1 VPREQ
6 QLADAFV
13 ELAGTLV
20 AGSDVVEFL
29 HILARRSVDLLDAA
43 EAGLMLADERGGLRV
58 MASSNERAHL
68 LELFELQSD
77 EGPCLDCY
85 RSGQPLVNEW
95 LDENPG
101 RWPRFSVRARALGFR
116 SAHALPMRWQSEV
129 IGSLN
134 LFRDDAGSLSDADV
148 AMGQALAD
156 VATIGILQE
165 RTLREARV
173 VSERMQAALSSRV
186 VIEQAKG
193 MVAARGDVSIDEA
206 FELLRRY
213 ARNTNSRLHDVA
225 EAAIEGRLGMRDFGW
240 PLKPPEGG

>member
-1 VPREQ
+1 MPRELR
-6 QLADAFV
+6 LAEAFV
-13 ELAGTLV
+13 ELSGNLV
-20 AGSDVVEFL
+20 AGADVVDFL
-29 HILARRSVDLLDAA
+29 HVLARRSVDLLDAA
-43 EAGLMLADERGGLRV
+43 EAGLMLADEGGTLRV

-85 RSGQPLVNEW
+85 RSGRALINEW
-95 LDENPG
+95 LDEDPG

-116 SAHALPMRWQSEV
+116 SAHALPMRWENKV

-134 LFRDDAGSLSDADV
+134 LFRDDAGSLTEADV
-148 AMGQALAD
+148 AIGQALAD

-173 VSERMQAALSSRV
+173 VSESLQAALSSRI

-193 MVAARGDVSIDEA
+193 MVAARADITIDEA
-206 FELLRRY
+206 FDLLRRY
-213 ARNTNSRLHDVA
+213 ARSCNSRLHDVA
-225 EAAIEGRLGMRDFGW
+225 QAAIDGRLHIRDLNLSSL
-240 PLKPPEGG
+240 PRAD

>member
-1 VPREQ
+1 MPRELQ
-6 QLADAFV
+6 VTEAFV
-13 ELAGTLV
+13 ELSGTLV
-20 AGSDVVEFL
+20 AGADVVEYL
-29 HILARRSVDLLDAA
+29 HILARRAVELLDAA

-95 LDENPG
+95 LDQDPG

-116 SAHALPMRWQSEV
+116 SAHALPMRWQDQV

-134 LFRDDAGSLSDADV
+134 LFRDDAGSLTDADI

-165 RTLREARV
+165 RTLQETRA
-173 VSERMQAALSSRV
+173 VSESLQFALNSRV

-193 MVAARGDVSIDEA
+193 MVAARGGVTVD
-206 FELLRRY
+206 
-213 ARNTNSRLHDVA
+213 
-225 EAAIEGRLGMRDFGW
+225 
-240 PLKPPEGG
+240 

>member
-1 VPREQ
+1 MSRER
-6 QLADAFV
+6 QLSEAFV
-13 ELAGTLV
+13 ELSGSLV
-20 AGSDVVEFL
+20 AGADVVEFL
-29 HILARRSVDLLDAA
+29 HLLAQRSVDLLDAA

-95 LDENPG
+95 LDEDPG

-116 SAHALPMRWQSEV
+116 SAHALPMRWHDQV

-156 VATIGILQE
+156 VATIGILRE
-165 RTLREARV
+165 RSLREAQV
-173 VSERMQAALSSRV
+173 VSESLQAALSSRV

-193 MVAARGDVSIDEA
+193 MVAARGGVTVDEG
-206 FELLRRY
+206 FELLRRQ
-213 ARNTNSRLHDVA
+213 ARNTNSRLHEVA
-225 EAAIEGRLGMRDFGW
+225 ESVIAGTLGMRELVSPG
-240 PLKPPEGG
+240 

>member
-1 VPREQ
+1 MPRER
-6 QLADAFV
+6 QLSEAFV
-13 ELAGTLV
+13 ELSGSLV
-20 AGSDVVEFL
+20 AGADVVEFL
-29 HILARRSVDLLDAA
+29 HLLVRRSVDLLDAA

-95 LDENPG
+95 LDQDPG

-116 SAHALPMRWQSEV
+116 SAHALPMRWHDQV

-156 VATIGILQE
+156 VATIGILRE
-165 RTLREARV
+165 RSLREAQV
-173 VSERMQAALSSRV
+173 VSESLQAALSSRI

-193 MVAARGDVSIDEA
+193 MVAARGGVTVDEA
-206 FELLRRY
+206 FELLRRQ
-213 ARNTNSRLHDVA
+213 ARNTNSRLHEVA
-225 EAAIEGRLGMRDFGW
+225 ECVIAGTLGMKQLVSPG
-240 PLKPPEGG
+240 

>member
-1 VPREQ
+1 MPRER
-6 QLADAFV
+6 QLSEAFV
-13 ELAGTLV
+13 ELSGSLV
-20 AGSDVVEFL
+20 AGADVVEFL
-29 HILARRSVDLLDAA
+29 HLLARRSVDLLDAA

-95 LDENPG
+95 LDQDPG

-116 SAHALPMRWQSEV
+116 SAHALPMRWHDQV

-156 VATIGILQE
+156 VATIGILRE
-165 RTLREARV
+165 RSLREAQV
-173 VSERMQAALSSRV
+173 VSESLQAALSSRV

-193 MVAARGDVSIDEA
+193 MVAARGGVTVDEA
-206 FELLRRY
+206 FELLRRQ
-213 ARNTNSRLHDVA
+213 ARNTNSRLHEVA
-225 EAAIEGRLGMRDFGW
+225 ESVIAGTLGMRELVPG
-240 PLKPPEGG
+240 

>member
-1 VPREQ
+1 MPRER
-6 QLADAFV
+6 QLSEAFV
-13 ELAGTLV
+13 ELSGSLV
-20 AGSDVVEFL
+20 AGADVVEFL
-29 HILARRSVDLLDAA
+29 HLLARRSVDLLDAA

-95 LDENPG
+95 LDQDPG

-116 SAHALPMRWQSEV
+116 SAHALPMRWHDQV

-156 VATIGILQE
+156 VATIGILRE
-165 RTLREARV
+165 RSLREAQV
-173 VSERMQAALSSRV
+173 VSESLQAALSSRV

-193 MVAARGDVSIDEA
+193 MVAARGGVTVDEA
-206 FELLRRY
+206 FELLRRQ
-213 ARNTNSRLHDVA
+213 ARNTNSRLHEVA
-225 EAAIEGRLGMRDFGW
+225 ESVIAGTLGMRELVSPG
-240 PLKPPEGG
+240 